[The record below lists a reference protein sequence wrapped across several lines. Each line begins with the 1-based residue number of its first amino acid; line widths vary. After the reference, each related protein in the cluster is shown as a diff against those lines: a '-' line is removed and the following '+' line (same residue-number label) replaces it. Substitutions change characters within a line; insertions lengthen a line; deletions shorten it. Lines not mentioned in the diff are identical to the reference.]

1 MKITNMLRKLCL
13 IIYLLPILTFAQNYS
28 SNSNGS
34 VFVDGIFLTPKE
46 VRDTFAEN
54 KSVLDY
60 YNSGRNKKTWGNVLL
75 YSGITTEIVY
85 YIYYVSSTKLVK
97 TNSWNGSSEKVESVS
112 IIPLFIGGAI
122 ILSSIPIKIGFSN
135 KIKKAVTNMNTS
147 TPKNTS
153 YIEPPTLIINNNG
166 IGLCLKF

>member
-1 MKITNMLRKLCL
+1 MLRKLSL
-13 IIYLLPILTFAQNYS
+13 IIYLFPILAFAQNYTSDS
-28 SNSNGS
+28 SGR
-34 VFVDGIFLTPKE
+34 VFKDGNFLKPEE

-60 YNSGRNKKTWGNVLL
+60 YNAGRNKKTWGNVLL
-75 YSGITTEIVY
+75 YSGMTTEIVY

-112 IIPLFIGGAI
+112 IIPLFIGGAM
-122 ILSSIPIKIGFSN
+122 ILSSIPIKIGFSK
-135 KIKKAVTNMNTS
+135 KIKKAVTNMNTA